1 MIKIDLEKNIAYIE
15 VGGTPT
21 HIEIQESIDEL
32 LKNPDHIDGMDEVW
46 DLSKASMKSFNQNGL
61 KSLAGYVKERLP
73 KLAKRVAYVVAED
86 LDYGIGRMWLAN
98 AEIFGANQERQLFRS
113 LEEAVGWIRSRQEL

>member
-1 MIKIDLEKNIAYIE
+1 MVKIDLAKNIAFIE
-15 VGGTPT
+15 VNGTPT
-21 HIEIQESIDEL
+21 RRDIQESIDEL
-32 LKNPDHIDGMDEVW
+32 LKNPDHIDGMDEIW
-46 DLSKASMKSFNQNGL
+46 DFSKASMKSFNEKEL
-61 KSLAGYVKERLP
+61 RDLASYVKARLP

-113 LEEAVGWIRSRQEL
+113 REEAVAWLGPPREL

>member
-1 MIKIDLEKNIAYIE
+1 
-15 VGGTPT
+15 
-21 HIEIQESIDEL
+21 
-32 LKNPDHIDGMDEVW
+32 
-46 DLSKASMKSFNQNGL
+46 MKSFNEKEL
-61 KSLAGYVKERLP
+61 RDLASYVKARLP

-113 LEEAVGWIRSRQEL
+113 REEAVAWLGPPREL